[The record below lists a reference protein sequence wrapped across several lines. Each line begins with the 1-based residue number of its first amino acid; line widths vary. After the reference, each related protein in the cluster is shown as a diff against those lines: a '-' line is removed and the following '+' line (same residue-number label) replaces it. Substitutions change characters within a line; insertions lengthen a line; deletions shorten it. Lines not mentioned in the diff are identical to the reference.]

1 MSSYRLI
8 EPSGPIFTFAFSAIS
23 LSTAGPAD
31 LFFFTAPSNSRVSVR
46 EVRLGQYTEFGDA
59 QAELLPIQLM
69 TGSTGT
75 GAGTAIV
82 GLNVQRHTGGPTAG
96 SSLTGPTTTV
106 ASTASAVVNLS
117 DSFNVAAGF
126 YYKPDWDERIV
137 VPPSGKF
144 MLRVGTPNDALTLNG
159 TIVLQ
164 EIGKPAST

>member
-8 EPSGPIFTFAFSAIS
+8 EPSGPIFAFTFSAVS

-31 LFFFTAPSNSRVSVR
+31 LFFFTAPSNSRVSIR
-46 EVRLGQYTEFGDA
+46 EIRIGQYTDFGDA

-69 TGSTGT
+69 TASTGT
-75 GAGTAIV
+75 GAGSAIT
-82 GLNVQRHTGGPTAG
+82 GLNVLRHTGAPTAG
-96 SSLTGPTTTV
+96 SSVTGPTTTV
-106 ASTASAVVNLS
+106 ASTTSAVVNLS

-144 MLRVGTPNDALTLNG
+144 ALRVGTPNDAITLNG
-159 TIVLQ
+159 TLTLQ